1 MKKLFLSIV
10 FAAFLAVQG
19 ATCGAADKDEL
30 VVFAAAS
37 LTDSFKN
44 IGKQFE
50 EQNKD
55 VTVTFNFG
63 ASNQL
68 RLQIEQGAAAD
79 VFASANMKEMDTA
92 VKGGLVAQDK
102 AQVFARNRLVVI
114 VPKQNPAKIETLK
127 DLSKPGIKLV
137 LAHENVPVGKYSLE
151 LFAKASG
158 QAAYGADFK
167 EKVLANVVSHEES
180 VKAVVSK
187 VQLANADA
195 GIAYISDV
203 TEKASKEISAIDVP
217 DDVNLVATYPIAPL
231 AKSKHSEA
239 ANKFVALVLSEA
251 GQRALTDQRF
261 LPALEKK
268 P

>member
-1 MKKLFLSIV
+1 MKKLFLSFV
-10 FAAFLAVQG
+10 FAAFVVVH
-19 ATCGAADKDEL
+19 GAACGEDKQEL

-44 IGKQFE
+44 IAKQFE
-50 EQNKD
+50 EQNKG
-55 VTVTFNFG
+55 VLVTFNFG

-92 VKGGLVAQDK
+92 VKGGLAKQENAK
-102 AQVFARNRLVVI
+102 VFARNRLVVI
-114 VPKQNPAKIETLK
+114 VPKQNAGKIETLK

-151 LFAKASG
+151 MFAKASG
-158 QAAYGADFK
+158 IAAYGPDFK

-180 VKAVVSK
+180 VKAVVAK
-187 VQLANADA
+187 VQLSNADA
-195 GIAYISDV
+195 GIAYVSDV
-203 TEKASKEISAIDVP
+203 TEKAAKEILAVDVP
-217 DDVNLVATYPIAPL
+217 DDVNLIATYPIAPL
-231 AKSKHSEA
+231 EKSKSPELA
-239 ANKFVALVLSEA
+239 AKFVALVLSEN
-251 GQRALTDQRF
+251 GQRSLTDQRF
-261 LPALEKK
+261 LPAIEKK

>member
-1 MKKLFLSIV
+1 MR
-10 FAAFLAVQG
+10 AAWCLLLVAVSTG
-19 ATCGAADKDEL
+19 IACGEDKQEL

-50 EQNKD
+50 EQNKN

-92 VKGGLVAQDK
+92 VKSGLVEKDK

-114 VPKQNPAKIETLK
+114 VPKQNPGKIESLK
-127 DLSKPGIKLV
+127 DLSRPAIKLV

-151 LFAKASG
+151 MFAKASG
-158 QAAYGADFK
+158 LAAYGANFK
-167 EKVLANVVSHEES
+167 EKALANVVSHEES

-203 TEKASKEISAIDVP
+203 TEKSSKEVSAIDVP
-217 DDVNLVATYPIAPL
+217 DDVNLIATYPIAPIV
-231 AKSKHSEA
+231 KSKHPEFA
-239 ANKFVALVLSEA
+239 VKFVAFVLSEA
-251 GQRALTDQRF
+251 GQRSLTDQRF